1 MLHANGAHVVACAR
15 RLERLETL
23 TAECPGLVAVQCDV
37 TEEADRAAL
46 VERALG
52 VNGRLDVLVNNA
64 GISLEDGQPAT
75 RISQETFLTMMDV
88 NVNSVFFL
96 TQAVASVMLDQK
108 EPEPSRRGVIINIS
122 SIMGFHASAP
132 NFQVACKIHTALH
145 AFHVP

>member
-23 TAECPGLVAVQCDV
+23 AAECPGLVAVQCDV

-46 VERALG
+46 VEQALS

-122 SIMGFHASAP
+122 
-132 NFQVACKIHTALH
+132 
-145 AFHVP
+145 